1 MTPAAAT
8 RLCSCFGIGRL
19 GRAPGT
25 VASLVATVAG
35 ALIAALAGSGWLVL
49 LALLVFAL
57 GWRACRDLPEVEQDP
72 GWVVIDEVAGQWLA
86 LAFAPLTPWGVLAA
100 FALFRLFDIWKP
112 WPVSW
117 ADRELGGAG
126 SIMLDDMLAG
136 AYAAL
141 VLTALAGMGVVL

>member
-8 RLCSCFGIGRL
+8 RLCSCFGLGRL

-25 VASLVATVAG
+25 VASAAAVALGVPVLWVLGPVWLVT
-35 ALIAALAGSGWLVL
+35 LSCAALA
-49 LALLVFAL
+49 L
-57 GWRACRDLPEVEQDP
+57 GWQACKHLPNADEDP

-86 LAFAPLTPWGVLAA
+86 LAFAPLTLWGSLAA
-100 FALFRLFDIWKP
+100 FGLFRLFDIWKP

-117 ADRELGGAG
+117 ADQRLEGAA

-136 AYAAL
+136 CYAAL
-141 VLTALAGMGVVL
+141 ILVGLGGVL